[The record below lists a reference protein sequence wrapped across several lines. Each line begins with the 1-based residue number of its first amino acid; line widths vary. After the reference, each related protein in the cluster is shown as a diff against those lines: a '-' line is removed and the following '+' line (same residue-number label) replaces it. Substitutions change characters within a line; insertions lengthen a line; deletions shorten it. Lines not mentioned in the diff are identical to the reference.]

1 MKVIMTGGGTGGHI
15 YPAIA
20 IADEIKRRNP
30 DAEIL
35 FVGTQRGLE
44 REIVPKAG
52 YQIKFITVSGFN
64 RKKIWK
70 NIKTLSDLNKGL
82 HASKK
87 IIEEFQPDIVI
98 GTGGYVCGP
107 VVRTAA
113 KMGIRTFIHEQN
125 AFPGMTNKILSRSV
139 ERVFLAFDE
148 AKQYFDKHAETL
160 TVGNP
165 VRAAFREVTRE
176 EAREALG
183 ISQDEFVVLSFGGSL
198 GAPAINEQ
206 MKSAVERFN
215 GVKGI
220 RLFFVTGKGYYDTVG
235 ALDTENVKYLK
246 YIDDMP
252 KYLAACDVAI
262 TRAGALTVSEITACG
277 RAAIMIPSPYVTNNH
292 QYYNAKVVADQGG
305 AVLIEQK
312 DVKKGEVAEIIA
324 SLLNDREK
332 IREMEAASH
341 AIGRTDAASVIC
353 STIGV

>member
-1 MKVIMTGGGTGGHI
+1 
-15 YPAIA
+15 
-20 IADEIKRRNP
+20 
-30 DAEIL
+30 
-35 FVGTQRGLE
+35 
-44 REIVPKAG
+44 
-52 YQIKFITVSGFN
+52 
-64 RKKIWK
+64 
-70 NIKTLSDLNKGL
+70 
-82 HASKK
+82 
-87 IIEEFQPDIVI
+87 
-98 GTGGYVCGP
+98 
-107 VVRTAA
+107 
-113 KMGIRTFIHEQN
+113 MGIRTFIHEQN